1 MQFARHA
8 LPHRDDEALAQEQGA
23 KDVVYV
29 GENEK
34 IRLVMQFHG
43 HEGRYMIHCHNLV
56 HEDHD
61 MRHQFEV
68 GKGGPEPIN
77 AALARPL
84 PAAAL

>member
-1 MQFARHA
+1 MVRVVARYG
-8 LPHRDDEALAQEQGA
+8 PHRG
-23 KDVVYV
+23 
-29 GENEK
+29 G
-34 IRLVMQFHG
+34 
-43 HEGRYMIHCHNLV
+43 YMIHCHNLV